1 VNDNCHD
8 LIVGPC
14 REEIVREMALGLL
27 SDAEGQS
34 PREVLMAMSRA
45 MGLIIG
51 SSFSREMHDGIFAAC
66 LDQIAGWSKEV
77 SK

>member
-1 VNDNCHD
+1 MNDNCHN
-8 LIVGPC
+8 LIVGPL
-14 REEIVREMALGLL
+14 REDVVREMTLGML
-27 SDAEGQS
+27 SDAEGSS